1 MHDFLRYIE
10 NTTDLVA
17 EESSG
22 NLVKHIHEKV
32 KEIKNNKIVEVE
44 YMTLLER
51 DREKIEEGIEIGK
64 LETLI
69 KLLTKK
75 FKEIPECYMEEIKS
89 LSEDKLDE
97 IILDIFDMNSIED
110 LKKYF

>member
-10 NTTDLVA
+10 NTTDRVA

-32 KEIKNNKIVEVE
+32 KEVKNNKIVEVE

-51 DREKIEEGIEIGK
+51 DREKIEEGKAE
-64 LETLI
+64 LLI

-75 FKEIPECYMEEIKS
+75 FKTLPKLFIEKIKS
-89 LSEDKLDE
+89 LPEDKLEE
-97 IILDIFDMNSIED
+97 ISMDIFDMNSIED

>member
-1 MHDFLRYIE
+1 
-10 NTTDLVA
+10 
-17 EESSG
+17 
-22 NLVKHIHEKV
+22 
-32 KEIKNNKIVEVE
+32 
-44 YMTLLER
+44 MTLRER
-51 DREKIEEGIEIGK
+51 DREKIEEGIEQGIEIGK

-75 FKEIPECYMEEIKS
+75 FKEIPKCYMEEIKS

-97 IILDIFDMNSIED
+97 IILDIFDMNSIQD